1 MRAARLE
8 PPDSAGLD
16 GTTATMWVRL
26 AGSLE
31 EIGSV
36 RCGPNREI
44 EAGSLGKRPKI
55 PVSRKQRNPAI
66 DTTLGDQGIA
76 EAGLVALRQ
85 HLRS

>member
-1 MRAARLE
+1 
-8 PPDSAGLD
+8 
-16 GTTATMWVRL
+16 MWVRL
-26 AGSLE
+26 AGPLE

-44 EAGSLGKRPKI
+44 EAGSLGKRPEI